1 MGHVGDTGHTDPAA
15 DAGDMSLQMELLYR
29 ELERT
34 GIRMETILER
44 YGIQDVSQMTP
55 DIYARALNGLRKT
68 KTRGAA

>member
-1 MGHVGDTGHTDPAA
+1 
-15 DAGDMSLQMELLYR
+15 MSLQMELLQR

-44 YGIQDVSQMTP
+44 YGIQDVSQMTA
-55 DIYARALNGLRKT
+55 DTYNRALNGLRKT